1 MHKLKIIQ
9 IYTPTLESSDKE
21 IEWFHE
27 NIGDA
32 IDRKKQIASFQRGG
46 LQCKESTRIEENRE
60 EAKS

>member
-27 NIGDA
+27 NIGNA
-32 IDRKKQIASFQRGG
+32 IDRKKQIASFQRGTSM
-46 LQCKESTRIEENRE
+46 QRKHKDRE
-60 EAKS
+60 

>member
-27 NIGDA
+27 NIGNA
-32 IDRKKQIASFQRGG
+32 IDRKKQIASFQQGTSMQRKHKHRG
-46 LQCKESTRIEENRE
+46 E
-60 EAKS
+60 